1 MHPLHQKWL
10 LDYMNFSKNHQPIE
24 GIGNAMV
31 CVCNIKCAIP
41 IWGVFEKPKFGSNF
55 VIFLTIFV
63 IAFLEYL
70 LTCNDLMKTINLN
83 MLDETIS
90 KS

>member
-1 MHPLHQKWL
+1 
-10 LDYMNFSKNHQPIE
+10 
-24 GIGNAMV
+24 
-31 CVCNIKCAIP
+31 
-41 IWGVFEKPKFGSNF
+41 
-55 VIFLTIFV
+55 LTIFV